1 MQRDDHRTAYLEQE
15 RVVNAN
21 FIGSQAGLSQQNSR
35 VLCRDNSLL

>member
-21 FIGSQAGLSQQNSR
+21 FKRNQAGLSQQNSR
-35 VLCRDNSLL
+35 VICRNSSLL